1 MHRKGCDKNE
11 PGQTYEVRPQG
22 FPHRTQSC
30 LGAHSE
36 AARKSRVRSYTKVK
50 WYVVWVLLQNNI
62 GKVNRGGGEGRGAI
76 RPSARRWG
84 S

>member
-36 AARKSRVRSYTKVK
+36 VARKSGVRSYTKMK
-50 WYVVWVLLQNNI
+50 WYVIWVLPQNNI
-62 GKVNRGGGEGRGAI
+62 GKVNRGGGREGVL
-76 RPSARRWG
+76 
-84 S
+84 